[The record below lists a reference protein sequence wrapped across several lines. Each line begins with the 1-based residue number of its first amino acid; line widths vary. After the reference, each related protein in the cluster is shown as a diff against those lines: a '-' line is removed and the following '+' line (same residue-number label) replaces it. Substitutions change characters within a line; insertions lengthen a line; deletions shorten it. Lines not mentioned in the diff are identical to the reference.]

1 MTEWWVSQPKH
12 FCKICRVWTGGHRNQ
27 ILKHEQGIA
36 HIENEAKGIKDA
48 RERQKKKDAEEKS
61 VKDQLAEIERK
72 ALAAMTGFIAPPTA
86 AATPAV
92 AGHIPNAAEQKRAI
106 IETVEAAKRRRTEGA
121 YVGSWTAHVDPNSKC
136 TYYYNATTKES
147 RWEKPPDFVEPAT
160 AAAASG
166 GSQSHTV
173 VDSAAS
179 AAATATAA
187 MASTA
192 SGAQAT
198 PATQQIATQQAVGQH
213 SSVSQ
218 QSATPGQGALVQQP
232 ASAQATGAGAG
243 SPWVVCTDPTT
254 GHLYYFNKLTMSS
267 TWERPADLGVDLS
280 KPPAPPKKPEPP
292 PRVIGNNS
300 ASVGGWEEVRP
311 EDSMW
316 KPDIVEPRNAAGG
329 GRRAAAGPDSDED
342 EPDPI
347 IQMKYVA
354 MSRGEW
360 MDEDLERHQKP
371 TFEKKSSTGSD
382 GGKVSF
388 PITRQ
393 KASGIRKRE
402 VAED

>member
-72 ALAAMTGFIAPPTA
+72 ALAAMTGFIAPPTT

-121 YVGSWTAHVDPNSKC
+121 SVGSWTAHVDPNSKC

-173 VDSAAS
+173 VGCHCDSRHGFYSFGSSGHPGNAADCHTAGCGSAQQCAAAVGDSWTRGSCSAACFG
-179 AAATATAA
+179 
-187 MASTA
+187 ASHRCRSRFAVGSLHRSNDWA
-192 SGAQAT
+192 SLLF
-198 PATQQIATQQAVGQH
+198 QQAHDVFNMGEAH
-213 SSVSQ
+213 GLRSRPLK
-218 QSATPGQGALVQQP
+218 T
-232 ASAQATGAGAG
+232 T
-243 SPWVVCTDPTT
+243 CT
-254 GHLYYFNKLTMSS
+254 S
-267 TWERPADLGVDLS
+267 
-280 KPPAPPKKPEPP
+280 
-292 PRVIGNNS
+292 
-300 ASVGGWEEVRP
+300 
-311 EDSMW
+311 
-316 KPDIVEPRNAAGG
+316 
-329 GRRAAAGPDSDED
+329 
-342 EPDPI
+342 
-347 IQMKYVA
+347 
-354 MSRGEW
+354 
-360 MDEDLERHQKP
+360 
-371 TFEKKSSTGSD
+371 
-382 GGKVSF
+382 
-388 PITRQ
+388 
-393 KASGIRKRE
+393 
-402 VAED
+402 